1 MARLKRE
8 YAPEVVQI
16 SVQIPQAIDEALV
29 LRAVAYRSSKAKIIR
44 DILIDYVNSDK
55 TGKAGG
61 HKWKR

>member
-44 DILIDYVNSDK
+44 DILIDYVSSDK